1 MRQTASR
8 RDQPMTIEAH
18 IVGTMHALL
27 VHPRTPPT
35 YWGFQH
41 SLPIAGK
48 AASLPPLGLLSLA
61 PLLPREWDIRV
72 LDENTEPLTDD
83 ALRWA
88 DVVFLTGMII
98 HAAGMREVLARAR
111 RLGKRTVV
119 GGPAVN
125 TDPGLFPEADHLFR
139 GEAEGRTD
147 RLVGALR
154 TPGEK
159 APRLLSPEAE
169 DRPAMTIVPTP
180 RFDLVDHRR
189 YASMSL
195 QYSRGCPFQCEFCD
209 IIEVF
214 GRKPRTKTPDQV
226 RAELDALRAT
236 GYRGSVFFV
245 DDNFIGNR
253 VAVAGMLPHVTRWQE
268 ENGFPFEFYTEASVD
283 LATKPEL
290 IDSMVGA
297 GFTSVFLGIESPSPE
312 SLKETHKFQNLR
324 LDPAEAVRRITHA
337 GLEVFAGF
345 IVGFDNDGPE
355 IFGAQREFISSV
367 PVPVAMIGVLT
378 ALPGTQLTRRLEK
391 EGRLRVVTTGDQFD
405 RPNFRTTMDERTLLA
420 GYAELLAELYRP
432 ASFYRRCQM
441 LIDTVGRPKARL
453 RWRPGGL
460 RVLLRTIWRI
470 GVRSPQ
476 RREFWQ
482 LVARTLLRAPHAF
495 PRAIELAIQG
505 EHLIRYTREDVLPR
519 LARALQVVRS
529 ETTVGGAPPLRA
541 QAAAAQPL

>member
-1 MRQTASR
+1 MR
-8 RDQPMTIEAH
+8 
-18 IVGTMHALL
+18 ALL

-61 PLLPREWDIRV
+61 PLLPASWEIRV
-72 LDENTEPLTDD
+72 VDENVERATDD
-83 ALRWA
+83 AMRWA
-88 DVVFLTGMII
+88 DVVFVTGMII
-98 HAAGMREVLARAR
+98 HAPATHEILARAK

-125 TDPGLFPEADHLFR
+125 TDPGMFPEADHLFR

-147 RLVGALR
+147 RMVRLLESR
-154 TPGEK
+154 TGTPS
-159 APRLLSPEAE
+159 RLLSPETE
-169 DRPAMTIVPTP
+169 ERPSMEIVPTP
-180 RFDLVDHRR
+180 RFDLVDYRH
-189 YASMSL
+189 YASMSV

-214 GRKPRTKTPDQV
+214 GRKPRTKTPAQV
-226 RAELDALRAT
+226 LKELDALRAT
-236 GYRGSVFFV
+236 GYRGSLFFV

-253 VAVAGMLPHVTRWQE
+253 VAVAGMLPHVVQWQRE
-268 ENGFPFEFYTEASVD
+268 HGFPFEFYTEASVD

-290 IDSMVGA
+290 IDTMVSA

-312 SLKETHKFQNLR
+312 ALKETHKLQNLR
-324 LDPAEAVRRITHA
+324 LDPAEAVRRITRA

-345 IVGFDNDGPE
+345 IVGFDSDGPE
-355 IFGAQREFISSV
+355 IFEAQRSFISSV

-391 EGRLRVVTTGDQFD
+391 EGRLRIVTTGDQFD
-405 RPNFRTTMDERTLLA
+405 RPNFQTTMDEHTLLS
-420 GYAELLAELYRP
+420 GYAGLLADLYDADSFYKRCELLV
-432 ASFYRRCQM
+432 
-441 LIDTVGRPKARL
+441 DTVGRPKAPF

-460 RVLLRTIWRI
+460 KVLLRTLWSI
-470 GVRSPQ
+470 GVRSPR
-476 RREFWQ
+476 RREFWA
-482 LVARTLLRAPHAF
+482 LLWRTLRRAPYAF

-519 LARALQVVRS
+519 LERALKSVPPAP
-529 ETTVGGAPPLRA
+529 TGGGRPLRA
-541 QAAAAQPL
+541 EVAAAQPL